1 MDVVHG
7 CGSLQTQLLNL
18 RRFGDRE
25 AHMPT
30 FSAEQLRGTVTKVFL
45 NAGAP
50 QPAADRVAESLVLSN
65 LMGVDSH
72 GVMRIP
78 QYLRCIQSGLID
90 PTAAPSIVR
99 ESDTVAIM
107 DGHNA
112 FGQVAAKQAMLV
124 AMQKAQQHAVGV
136 VTLCH
141 VMHIGRLGE
150 WVEMAAEAGLCGLVM
165 CNGAQPGGF
174 VAPYGSRQRLLGTN
188 PIAFAIPA
196 GAQPPLVADF
206 ATASIAEGR
215 VRNAYQQ
222 GEHVAPGLLLD
233 PEGNPTSNAADF
245 YQGGAI
251 QPFGGHKGYSLA
263 LWIEV
268 FGGILSGAGSPAF
281 PDWRQ
286 MQNGTF
292 MLALDACFFR
302 PEAEYRRDV
311 DALFSAVTHAKPMP
325 GVERVLLPGGPEARS
340 KVERERDGI
349 PIPDAIWERI
359 RQAASGVGVEL

>member
-1 MDVVHG
+1 
-7 CGSLQTQLLNL
+7 
-18 RRFGDRE
+18 
-25 AHMPT
+25 MPT
-30 FSAEQLRGTVTKVFL
+30 FSAEQLRGLATKVFL
-45 NAGAP
+45 AASAP
-50 QPAADRVAESLVLSN
+50 QPISQRVSESLVLSN
-65 LMGVDSH
+65 LKGVDSH

-78 QYLRCIQSGLID
+78 QYLSCIQSGLIN
-90 PTAAPSIVR
+90 PIATPSIIR

-107 DGHNA
+107 DGRNA
-112 FGQVAAKQAMLV
+112 FGQVAAKQAMLL
-124 AMQKAQQHAVGV
+124 AMQKAQRHAVGV

-150 WVEMAAEAGLCGLVM
+150 WVEMAADNGLCGLVM

-188 PIAFAIPA
+188 PMAFAVPA
-196 GAQPPLVADF
+196 GSEPSLVADF

-222 GEHVAPGLLLD
+222 GEQIAPGLLLD

-281 PDWRQ
+281 ANWRQ

-302 PEAEYRRDV
+302 SEEEYRRDV
-311 DALFSAVTHAKPMP
+311 DALFNAVTHAKPLP
-325 GVERVLLPGGPEARS
+325 GVERVLLPGAPEAGTQARR
-340 KVERERDGI
+340 EREGI
-349 PIPDAIWERI
+349 PIPTAIWERI
-359 RQAASGVGVEL
+359 QQAASGVGVEL